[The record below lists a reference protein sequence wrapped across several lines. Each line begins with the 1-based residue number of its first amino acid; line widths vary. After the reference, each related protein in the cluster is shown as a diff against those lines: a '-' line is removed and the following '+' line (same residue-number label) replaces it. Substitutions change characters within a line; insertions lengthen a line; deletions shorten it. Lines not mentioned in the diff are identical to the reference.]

1 MYPYTSKDQN
11 IKICQGYLTATI
23 VMIKLSLGQIWRT
36 IHMKNNDLIKQTD
49 KPEVIAML
57 ESIAEP
63 AVLISR
69 HYKILAAN
77 KAYENYYEI
86 TAQKIHHKHC
96 YEVSHGYNRPCD
108 EAGETCP
115 LKNSLASQ
123 QPHRVL
129 HIHHTPRGEEH
140 VDVEMHPIHND
151 KHEILYFLETIK
163 SSKVANCQAKQGS
176 LIGRSPAFNYMIELI
191 ERVAPTEAN
200 VLLLGES
207 GTGKEVTAQAIHK
220 ASKHAGSPFVPL
232 ECSGLTES
240 LFESELFGHEKG
252 AFTGANNRKIGLVEA
267 AQHGTL
273 FLDEIGD
280 IPLSMQV
287 KLLRLIESQ
296 TFRRVGSTEPQKA
309 DFRLICAT
317 HRDLPQMIKE
327 GKFRQDL
334 YYRISVF
341 PIHLPSLKIRVEDV
355 KTLSHYFLKIISPSR
370 KYQLST
376 EALAYLEQ
384 YDFPGNIRELRNML
398 ERACIMTDGDII
410 ALEHL
415 QNIHTPND
423 NHQKKEAFAFANS
436 NNEIIPLEDLESR
449 YLKSILT
456 TSNEDKKTL
465 ATKLGLSE
473 RTLYRKLQQLR

>member
-1 MYPYTSKDQN
+1 
-11 IKICQGYLTATI
+11 
-23 VMIKLSLGQIWRT
+23 
-36 IHMKNNDLIKQTD
+36 MKNKDLIRLTNN
-49 KPEVIAML
+49 PEVIAML
-57 ESIAEP
+57 ASISDP

-69 HYKILAAN
+69 DYKILAAN

-86 TAQKIHHKHC
+86 AAQKIQNKHC
-96 YEVSHGYNRPCD
+96 YEVSHGYKRPCD

-115 LKNSLASQ
+115 LKNSLASH

-151 KHEILYFLETIK
+151 KNEILYFLETIK
-163 SSKVANCQAKQGS
+163 SSKVANCKAEQGS
-176 LIGRSPAFNYMIELI
+176 LIGRSPTFNYMIELI
-191 ERVAPTEAN
+191 ERVSPTEAN

-207 GTGKEVTAQAIHK
+207 GTGKEVAAQAIHK
-220 ASKHAGSPFVPL
+220 ASKQASSPFVPL

-296 TFRRVGSTEPQKA
+296 TFRRVGSTEPKKA

-317 HRDLPQMIKE
+317 HRDLLQMIKE
-327 GKFRQDL
+327 GTFRQDL

-341 PIHLPSLKIRVEDV
+341 PIHLPNLKTRAEDV
-355 KTLSHYFLKIISPSR
+355 KTLSHFFLNLISPSR
-370 KYQLST
+370 KYQLSA
-376 EALAYLEQ
+376 EALTYLEQ

-398 ERACIMTDGDII
+398 ERACIMTDGDTI
-410 ALEHL
+410 ALENL
-415 QNIHTPND
+415 QNIHTPHNG
-423 NHQKKEAFAFANS
+423 HHKKEPFEFANL
-436 NNEIIPLEDLESR
+436 NNDIIPLEDLESR

-456 TSNEDKKTL
+456 TTHEDKKTL
-465 ATKLGLSE
+465 AKKLGLSE
-473 RTLYRKLQQLR
+473 RTLYRKIQQLR